1 MAETPITATP
11 LSKTITTPA
20 APVDTQEVPHATGT
34 AGYDWD
40 PYSDPCQL
48 EDIHSAAI
56 PFHNY
61 RQIHVSE
68 VAFDEGFRATSPKDI
83 PACPP
88 KWGDVGH
95 YWAAASIAGWLA
107 AEFFTRSTSTG
118 KLGGI
123 NWGSIALK
131 VATGLGSVGV
141 LELVKNTMLPA
152 FGITL

>member
-1 MAETPITATP
+1 MIMT
-11 LSKTITTPA
+11 
-20 APVDTQEVPHATGT
+20 DTQEVPHEEPGAR
-34 AGYDWD
+34 AGYTYD
-40 PYSDPCQL
+40 PYSDPGQL
-48 EDIHSAAI
+48 GDLHNPNI

-68 VAFDEGFRATSPKDI
+68 VAFDEGFRATSPHDI

-107 AEFFTRSTSTG
+107 AEFFTKSTTTG

-123 NWGSIALK
+123 NWGSIVLK
-131 VATGLGSVGV
+131 VVTGLGSVGV
-141 LELVKNTMLPA
+141 LELIKNTILPMV
-152 FGITL
+152 GITI